1 MSKDKPSEYKAG
13 NKWPSSACADV
24 NKQSPPLLYKTW
36 NSHKTHSRFRMWG
49 FAQVNMSRFEKKNT
63 FVLSFYR
70 KHMLGCTR
78 VKCGAKAL
86 LSTYGAFQ
94 SRTCH
99 KCWLPNFKVVITPTV
114 QHMMKHTSVICSSRS
129 EIEKCK
135 LIKTSHNCCTSWSKI
150 PDIFFY
156 SCAIILW

>member
-36 NSHKTHSRFRMWG
+36 NAHKTHSRFRMWG
-49 FAQVNMSRFEKKNT
+49 FEQVDMSRFEKNT

-70 KHMLGCTR
+70 KHMPGCTR

-114 QHMMKHTSVICSSRS
+114 QRIVKHTSVICSSRS
-129 EIEKCK
+129 EIENRK
-135 LIKTSHNCCTSWSKI
+135 LIKTSHNLHQSKQNSRYI
-150 PDIFFY
+150 FY